1 MLFVFLFNL
10 VFRPESHLAYP
21 LGGMFWK
28 TLGVTSKYFLQF
40 ISTLS
45 RDYLIFDYQDLKPFI
60 LKYTT
65 LGVLAVLGVAF
76 LSKGVVALGL
86 TGVVVVGPVLPRP
99 LPGVI
104 VVGVDGFDI
113 DVLKVLKIKSIF
125 KVKGE
130 QYVFKINLPNFS

>member
-1 MLFVFLFNL
+1 M
-10 VFRPESHLAYP
+10 
-21 LGGMFWK
+21 
-28 TLGVTSKYFLQF
+28 
-40 ISTLS
+40 S

-125 KVKGE
+125 KVKVFGE